1 VLIGFVE
8 GYVLLPFGLA
18 AFLGEQP
25 KSGFK
30 VKQKSAL
37 PVTAPQDCF
46 PIDKLLTV
54 RNLELGAAKPN
65 LAREIWDELER
76 SCRADNVPR
85 RDQDLSDEE
94 RDEMDRLR
102 CATLSLILKAL
113 RRQSQ
118 KSEQRSPFCPS
129 LRPKN

>member
-1 VLIGFVE
+1 
-8 GYVLLPFGLA
+8 LA
-18 AFLGEQP
+18 SNRK

-54 RNLELGAAKPN
+54 RNLELGAAKTQPR
-65 LAREIWDELER
+65 AGDWDALER
-76 SCRADNVPR
+76 SCCADNVPR

-94 RDEMDRLR
+94 REMDRLR
-102 CATLSLILKAL
+102 SQRLSLILKAL
-113 RRQSQ
+113 GRQSQ
-118 KSEQRSPFCPS
+118 KFEELVIRWRYITEDHKKLPDALQE
-129 LRPKN
+129 